1 VLEEIRITDL
11 GVIDEA
17 VVELGPGLNAVSGET
32 GAGKTMV
39 VSGLGLLLG
48 ARADSG
54 LVRAGSQRAAVEG
67 TLRVSDQRVVLTR
80 LAELDA
86 TVDDDGTL
94 IVSRTVAADGRS
106 RAFVGGRAVPV
117 GVLAEIMTGLVAVHG
132 QAEQMRLRQPATHRR
147 VLDQY
152 AGGAVEQTLT
162 AYETTY
168 RRHREVLAELH
179 DVTTRTQERAREADA
194 LRFGLDEVAAA
205 APDPGEDVALAAE
218 IARLTH
224 VDALQTAAST
234 ARAGLSGD
242 VDMDGSV
249 DAQALLAQAR
259 TALDSAAAHDPALGE
274 FAQRLRETEVLLADV
289 AADVAS
295 YAASLDADPTRL
307 ATAMDRQAT
316 LVRLIRKY
324 AAGDTGVDGVLDWA
338 RTATQR
344 LATVEDDDDRIARLA
359 ETRDQLAA
367 ELTALASDLTD
378 ARCKAAGRLERAV
391 AAELKELAMADAR
404 LTVSVTA
411 TEPGPSGADQVE
423 FRLAAHAGAPDRP
436 VQKAASGGEL
446 SRVMLALEV
455 VVAAKAPVP
464 TFVFDEVDAGVG
476 GRAAAEVGRRLA
488 ALARTAQV
496 VVVTHLPQIAA
507 YADRHL
513 LVEKS
518 SATRGTV
525 VTSDVIALEN
535 ADRVIEL
542 SRMLAG
548 QADSD
553 LARGHAEEL
562 LAAAAADR
570 SLTSS

>member
-1 VLEEIRITDL
+1 VLEEIRITNL

-39 VSGLGLLLG
+39 VSGLSLLLG

-67 TLRVSDQRVVLTR
+67 TLRVTNQRDVLTR

-117 GVLAEIMTGLVAVHG
+117 GVLAEIMTSLVAVHG

-168 RRHREVLAELH
+168 RRHREALAELR
-179 DVTTRTQERAREADA
+179 DVTTRMQERAREADA

-205 APDPGEDVALAAE
+205 APEAGEDVALAAE

-224 VDALQTAAST
+224 VDALQTATSA

-242 VDMDGSV
+242 VDTDDSV
-249 DAQALLAQAR
+249 DAQILLARAR

-324 AAGDTGVDGVLDWA
+324 AANDTGVDGVLDWA
-338 RTATQR
+338 RTATRR
-344 LATVEDDDDRIARLA
+344 LATLDDDDDRVSRLT

-367 ELTALASDLTD
+367 QLTGLVSALTD
-378 ARCKAAGRLERAV
+378 ARCKAARRLERAV
-391 AAELKELAMADAR
+391 ATELKELAMADAR
-404 LTVSVTA
+404 LTVAVSA
-411 TEPGPSGADQVE
+411 TEPGPSGADLVE

-446 SRVMLALEV
+446 SRIMLALEV

-518 SATRGTV
+518 SATRGAV
-525 VTSDVIALEN
+525 VTSDVVALEN